1 MSSPSLKSSQNASAS
16 AGAPRLFVLEIN
28 AGRIHSMNTDGSDR
42 KTIVSDCHLPD
53 GIVVDAEAGHVYWT
67 NMGIPNLND
76 GSVERADI
84 DGKNRKVIVAKGV
97 THSPKQIIL
106 DKKGGK
112 LYWCDRE
119 GMRVMRCNLD
129 GSKLETLIE
138 TGRGEADSRDATRWC
153 VGLTID
159 PKFGH
164 LYWSQKGPDN
174 AGLGRISRAN
184 LEIPDGQTAA
194 NRSDI
199 EIFFDDLPE
208 PIDLE
213 LDLAKGLQVVATDI
227 APNAEAALRKFVET
241 AWPALKRLGLS
252 PGASQSN
259 LKFTADI
266 AQALAGADLVQENGP
281 ERIDFKQKLYGQL
294 DELLPPE
301 VIIASSSSGLTM
313 SEIQKGAASHPE
325 RCVIGHPF
333 NPPHL
338 IPLTQIVAGAKPS
351 DATIRRAAGFYTS
364 IGQRTVRVNKEMPG
378 HVANRLQAALSR
390 EIYYLVAE
398 GVVSAADVDT
408 ALSWGP
414 GLRWGVMGGL
424 MLNHLGG
431 GPGGIEHFFQQFTGP
446 MTAWWKTLG
455 SPVLTPE
462 LQKKL
467 IDSVHAEVGS
477 RTIEELEAHRD
488 EVLLGL
494 RELRTK
500 AEKTPATPKAAA
512 RAG

>member
-1 MSSPSLKSSQNASAS
+1 MTDTKPIRRIAIIGTGVIGASWSS
-16 AGAPRLFVLEIN
+16 LF
-28 AGRIHSMNTDGSDR
+28 
-42 KTIVSDCHLPD
+42 
-53 GIVVDAEAGHVYWT
+53 
-67 NMGIPNLND
+67 
-76 GSVERADI
+76 
-84 DGKNRKVIVAKGV
+84 
-97 THSPKQIIL
+97 
-106 DKKGGK
+106 
-112 LYWCDRE
+112 
-119 GMRVMRCNLD
+119 
-129 GSKLETLIE
+129 
-138 TGRGEADSRDATRWC
+138 
-153 VGLTID
+153 
-159 PKFGH
+159 
-164 LYWSQKGPDN
+164 
-174 AGLGRISRAN
+174 
-184 LEIPDGQTAA
+184 
-194 NRSDI
+194 
-199 EIFFDDLPE
+199 
-208 PIDLE
+208 
-213 LDLAKGLQVVATDI
+213 LAKGLQVVATDP

-259 LKFTADI
+259 LTFTPDLAK
-266 AQALAGADLVQENGP
+266 ALAGVDLVQENGP

-294 DELLPPE
+294 DELLPPD

-338 IPLTQIVAGAKPS
+338 IPLVEIVGGAKTS
-351 DATIRRAAGFYTS
+351 EATIRRADEFYTS

-414 GLRWGVMGGL
+414 GLRWGVMGGM

-462 LQKKL
+462 VQKKL
-467 IDSVHAEVGS
+467 IDSVHAEAGS
-477 RTIEELEAHRD
+477 RTIDGAGGGARRSPARPDRAAQQGCQVEPNEIDGAGRLRPGAVGAIDHTSDTSFNFSGFQAAAKGVPNAHRNRSKQD
-488 EVLLGL
+488 HRAEAGARTQRRLLS
-494 RELRTK
+494 
-500 AEKTPATPKAAA
+500 
-512 RAG
+512 AGRPSHP